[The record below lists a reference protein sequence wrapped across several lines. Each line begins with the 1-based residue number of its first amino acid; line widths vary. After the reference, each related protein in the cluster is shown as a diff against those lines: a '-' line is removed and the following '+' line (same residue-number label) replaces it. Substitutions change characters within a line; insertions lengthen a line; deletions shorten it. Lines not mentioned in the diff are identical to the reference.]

1 MSKKAIINC
10 SCSVEIENVN
20 EYEAL
25 DIVNEMLK
33 REYPLSEKTI
43 LKVNEVLTTSAEGCG
58 VTYKEKNGNVRRDNC
73 AEVLLERLTD
83 ERTGEALKSF

>member
-10 SCSVEIENVN
+10 SCYIEIENVN

-58 VTYKEKNGNVRRDNC
+58 VTYKEKNGNVRRNNG
-73 AEVLLERLTD
+73 AEGVSTEPTEQR
-83 ERTGEALKSF
+83 RREAVG

>member
-1 MSKKAIINC
+1 MSEKTIITC
-10 SCSVEIENVN
+10 ACHLEIDNVN

-43 LKVNEVLTTSAEGCG
+43 LRINEVLTTSAEGCG
-58 VTYKEKNGNVRRDNC
+58 VTYKEKNGNVRRDNGTQGISSEP
-73 AEVLLERLTD
+73 ARQ
-83 ERTGEALKSF
+83 RKREAAG

>member
-1 MSKKAIINC
+1 MSKKAKINC
-10 SCSVEIENVN
+10 SCYIEIENVN

-58 VTYKEKNGNVRRDNC
+58 VTYKEKNGNVRRNNG
-73 AEVLLERLTD
+73 AEGVSTEPTEQR
-83 ERTGEALKSF
+83 RREAVG

>member
-1 MSKKAIINC
+1 MSKKTIITC
-10 SCSVEIENVN
+10 ACHLEIDNVN

-43 LKVNEVLTTSAEGCG
+43 LRINEVLTTSAEGCG
-58 VTYKEKNGNVRRDNC
+58 VTYKEKNGNVRRDNG
-73 AEVLLERLTD
+73 AEGVSTEPARQ
-83 ERTGEALKSF
+83 RRREAVG

>member
-1 MSKKAIINC
+1 MSKKVIINC

-58 VTYKEKNGNVRRDNC
+58 VAYKEKNGNVRRDNG
-73 AEVLLERLTD
+73 AEGIPAEPVRQRRREVV
-83 ERTGEALKSF
+83 G

>member
-1 MSKKAIINC
+1 MSKKTVITCAC
-10 SCSVEIENVN
+10 HLEIDDVN

-43 LKVNEVLTTSAEGCG
+43 LRISEVLTTSAEGCG
-58 VTYKEKNGNVRRDNC
+58 VTYKEKNGNVRRDNG
-73 AEVLLERLTD
+73 AEGVSAEPTEQR
-83 ERTGEALKSF
+83 RREAVG

>member
-10 SCSVEIENVN
+10 SCYIEIENVN

-58 VTYKEKNGNVRRDNC
+58 VTYKEKNGNVRRDNG
-73 AEVLLERLTD
+73 AERVSTEPTEQR
-83 ERTGEALKSF
+83 RREAVG